1 MLKIRSTK
9 GGCRG
14 YSGAAFLFFIWFIY
28 WNHTMS
34 NKFCQKSPELS
45 EFSHQ
50 NLFSFPQY
58 TVSPIPLKILLN
70 QIIEHPFWHF
80 YATSGLSTRVH
91 LWLDVQLYQAAISLG
106 DGGSQVLSLS
116 FSYLL
121 LSLSFSFF
129 FCICPCLFCLCH
141 CVFFFATVLRAVTR
155 KTPVYFILIIIF
167 IMFTVIQLLS

>member
-14 YSGAAFLFFIWFIY
+14 YSGAAFLFFIWLIY

-34 NKFCQKSPELS
+34 NKFCQKSPKLS
-45 EFSHQ
+45 KFSHQ
-50 NLFSFPQY
+50 NLFSFPQNA
-58 TVSPIPLKILLN
+58 VSPIPLKILLN

-80 YATSGLSTRVH
+80 YATSGLSPRVH

-116 FSYLL
+116 LSYLL
-121 LSLSFSFF
+121 LSLTLSFWPLSL
-129 FCICPCLFCLCH
+129 CVLFCH
-141 CVFFFATVLRAVTR
+141 CPAGCNSHDT
-155 KTPVYFILIIIF
+155 Y
-167 IMFTVIQLLS
+167 LLYIDHNLYYVHGDTITIVVS